1 MKSRHHHGLPWLA
14 ALAII
19 GLAVSA
25 PWGASAKARSISV
38 HGGGITVSIGF
49 NTQMPLA
56 DTTDQTLAS
65 TQKRGRT
72 FVYRMA
78 REECALLKAT
88 IAESC
93 RLTSL
98 NVNAQLRNQQGN
110 QPVSL
115 YINGSARYL
124 ITLKK
129 F

>member
-1 MKSRHHHGLPWLA
+1 MKRQKHLILTGMTVIA
-14 ALAII
+14 VI
-19 GLAVSA
+19 GLALTA

-38 HGGGITVSIGF
+38 QGGGINVSISF
-49 NTQMPLA
+49 NTQMPLS
-56 DTTDQTLAS
+56 DTTDQTLVD
-65 TQKRGRT
+65 TQKRGRS

-78 REECALLKAT
+78 KEECALLKAA
-88 IAESC
+88 IAQTC

-98 NVNAQLRNQQGN
+98 NVNSQLRNQHSN